1 MKKSQ
6 NMPVWLRKM
15 VVANIIAHLGVDGK
29 RYSNIVHMQKRVLY
43 R

>member
-15 VVANIIAHLGVDGK
+15 VLGQHNLMFAVAGERHSNALHLA
-29 RYSNIVHMQKRVLY
+29 
-43 R
+43 